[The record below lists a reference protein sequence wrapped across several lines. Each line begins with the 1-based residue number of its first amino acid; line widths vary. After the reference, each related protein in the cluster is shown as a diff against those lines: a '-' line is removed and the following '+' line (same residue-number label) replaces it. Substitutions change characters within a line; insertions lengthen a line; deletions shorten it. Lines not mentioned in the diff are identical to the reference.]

1 MNQQHRELPDL
12 SHVNA
17 NAVAAAMIVGAVLLV
32 AVGVMLPD
40 WVALANQSMATWLSM
55 AFYVAAAL
63 AVCLALYLRS
73 FIRKAQ
79 NSARSSVIKRT

>member
-17 NAVAAAMIVGAVLLV
+17 NLVAAAMIVGAVLLV
-32 AVGVMLPD
+32 VIGVMLPD
-40 WVALANQSMATWLSM
+40 WVAPSSQSMARWLSM
-55 AFYVAAAL
+55 AFYVFAAL
-63 AVCLALYLRS
+63 SVCLALYLRS

-79 NSARSSVIKRT
+79 NSARSSVVRHT